1 MRSPGADGVQSA
13 ISNHPI
19 SIINASSITCTP
31 FYGKERGVQ
40 GLLRRFQVCVFPPPT
55 VVKKGLPAIS
65 PKWVLVAPPPGS
77 SLPGSHKPLL
87 APPPWVHRRRPACR
101 PPRPPPLQRRG
112 SWRRS
117 TCTPPP
123 WATTRG
129 RPWPRATAL
138 WKRVR
143 RAPAA
148 VPFGPPTSRGARERF
163 GFLNKTVDWSND
175 GVHHYGAPLNAGW
188 SCAELG
194 GCPPPP
200 GS

>member
-1 MRSPGADGVQSA
+1 M
-13 ISNHPI
+13 HPI
-19 SIINASSITCTP
+19 LW
-31 FYGKERGVQ
+31 EREGRARTLATFPGLCVPAPHCREEGVA
-40 GLLRRFQVCVFPPPT
+40 RY
-55 VVKKGLPAIS
+55 LPHMG
-65 PKWVLVAPPPGS
+65 PCCPPPPGS

-129 RPWPRATAL
+129 RPWPRATAS